1 MVPKD
6 GDFVKSE
13 GNKVPI
19 EGAALAYNYSM
30 KPNYTFPWA
39 NEQNELSVIT
49 SPAANILP
57 RIDSQSRGLQSQTIS
72 SSNGPGTIGMERRNR
87 ASINSNGYSSS
98 SFLSADSSGIF
109 SADTVLSP
117 VGNPIVSNPNTDTF
131 GIVTFYIL
139 QKNTRT
145 MCIHELYLG
154 PK

>member
-1 MVPKD
+1 M
-6 GDFVKSE
+6 
-13 GNKVPI
+13 PI

-30 KPNYTFPWA
+30 EPNYTFPWA

-49 SPAANILP
+49 SPATSIMP
-57 RIDSQSRGLQSQTIS
+57 RIDSQSRGLQSQAMS
-72 SSNGPGTIGMERRNR
+72 SSNGPIGMKRR
-87 ASINSNGYSSS
+87 INSNGYSSS